1 MMFKVICM
9 HSKPLKHAT
18 YSEIW
23 RNISYN
29 KDKLLVFSIFPKRC
43 CAPKLKICM
52 HHFLDVF
59 YPPNSLQNP
68 KLNLNSGHF
77 DDFHFLHFV
86 IFMIFVNKTEI
97 AICYGVEG
105 IAHGGCAEP
114 SPRGPSIGGTSRLS
128 SDADDAP
135 SHSPPTEAR
144 FKSVAHN
151 KTENN
156 QRTFQTNI

>member
-1 MMFKVICM
+1 MIFTFYMF
-9 HSKPLKHAT
+9 
-18 YSEIW
+18 
-23 RNISYN
+23 
-29 KDKLLVFSIFPKRC
+29 
-43 CAPKLKICM
+43 
-52 HHFLDVF
+52 
-59 YPPNSLQNP
+59 
-68 KLNLNSGHF
+68 
-77 DDFHFLHFV
+77 
-86 IFMIFVNKTEI
+86 FMVFVNKTET

-114 SPRGPSIGGTSRLS
+114 SPRAPSIGGTSRLS

-156 QRTFQTNI
+156 QRNIPNKHITRITTNCPEQKQSK